1 MLENVKIKNRKY
13 IKMDAFQI
21 VLYTIVTLYCIS
33 MLYVLLFGFVN
44 SLKDATDYEWNN
56 PFAFP
61 SSEFGWKLSN
71 YTKVFKDFNV
81 FTVGGK
87 QVYLPAMFLNSVL

>member
-21 VLYTIVTLYCIS
+21 VLYAIVTLYCIS

-44 SLKDATDYEWNN
+44 SLKDATDVRVPEQRVRL
-56 PFAFP
+56 
-61 SSEFGWKLSN
+61 EI
-71 YTKVFKDFNV
+71 
-81 FTVGGK
+81 K
-87 QVYLPAMFLNSVL
+87 QLHQGFQGLQRVHRGRQTGILAGDVP